1 MICITGFFRIF
12 LGILAVSWSTSLAPD
27 EGYENISSREAVIL
41 IDCQTILFLEN
52 GREANLALVSTGR
65 AGYNTPTGTFEVL
78 YRRRAPVSS
87 SYGVRMPYWLCIHSS
102 GQIGLHQTFL
112 SGTNSLGTRK
122 SHGCIRLGEITARWS
137 YYWLRV
143 GSIVRVQAESPRR
156 VSPYSR
162 NLSFSCSVNT
172 GIC

>member
-1 MICITGFFRIF
+1 MICLTELVRIF
-12 LGILAVSWSTSLAPD
+12 LGVLAVSWSAFPAPAQGHGNTSV
-27 EGYENISSREAVIL
+27 REAVIL
-41 IDCQTILFLEN
+41 IDCQTIIFLEN

-87 SYGVRMPYWLCIHSS
+87 SYGVRMPYWLCIHPS

-112 SGTNSLGTRK
+112 SGTNFLGTRR

-137 YYWLRV
+137 YDWLSV
-143 GSIVRVQAESPRR
+143 GSTVRVQAQSPR
-156 VSPYSR
+156 SAS
-162 NLSFSCSVNT
+162 
-172 GIC
+172 

>member
-1 MICITGFFRIF
+1 LICLTELVRIF
-12 LGILAVSWSTSLAPD
+12 LGILAVSWSASLAPAD
-27 EGYENISSREAVIL
+27 GQGDTPPREAVIL
-41 IDCQTILFLEN
+41 IDCQTIIFLEN

-87 SYGVRMPYWLCIHSS
+87 SYGVRMPYWLCIHPS

-112 SGTNSLGTRK
+112 SGTNFLGTRR

-137 YYWLRV
+137 YDWLSV
-143 GSIVRVQAESPRR
+143 GSTVRVQARSPRR
-156 VSPYSR
+156 VD
-162 NLSFSCSVNT
+162 
-172 GIC
+172 

>member
-1 MICITGFFRIF
+1 MICLTELVRIF
-12 LGILAVSWSTSLAPD
+12 LGVLAVSWSASLAPAGGLG
-27 EGYENISSREAVIL
+27 ETPSREAVIL
-41 IDCQTILFLEN
+41 IDYQTIIFLEN

-87 SYGVRMPYWLCIHSS
+87 SYGVRMPYWLCIHPS

-112 SGTNSLGTRK
+112 SGTNFLGTRR

-137 YYWLRV
+137 YDWLSV
-143 GSIVRVQAESPRR
+143 GSTVRVQALSPRR
-156 VSPYSR
+156 V
-162 NLSFSCSVNT
+162 N
-172 GIC
+172 

>member
-1 MICITGFFRIF
+1 MICITEFLRIF
-12 LGILAVSWSTSLAPD
+12 LGMLAVSWSTSLALD
-27 EGYENISSREAVIL
+27 ESYENTSSREAVIL
-41 IDCQTILFLEN
+41 IDYQTILFLEN
-52 GREANLALVSTGR
+52 GREANIALVSTGR
-65 AGYNTPTGTFEVL
+65 AGYDTPVGTFEVL

-87 SYGVRMPYWLCIHSS
+87 SYGVRMPYWLCIHPS

-112 SGTNSLGTRK
+112 SGTNTLGTRK

-156 VSPYSR
+156 VNPSSR
-162 NLSFSCSVNT
+162 
-172 GIC
+172 G